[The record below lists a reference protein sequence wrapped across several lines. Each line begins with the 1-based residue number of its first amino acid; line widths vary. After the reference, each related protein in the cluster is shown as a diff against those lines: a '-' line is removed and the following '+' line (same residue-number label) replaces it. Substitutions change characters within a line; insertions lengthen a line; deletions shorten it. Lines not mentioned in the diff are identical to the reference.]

1 MGLVVA
7 TTVGLVI
14 WIVMWALGI
23 KALDAFMITVLLI
36 LVGATMRIIAPVL
49 GRTLPLAR
57 PAVSQGAV

>member
-23 KALDAFMITVLLI
+23 KAVDAFMITLL
-36 LVGATMRIIAPVL
+36 LVVVGATMRIIAPY
-49 GRTLPLAR
+49 LPGNR
-57 PAVSQGAV
+57 DG